1 LKLLIFLL
9 LLGLLLAFVYWRLR
23 PYIATARRVLGI
35 VRDLRGMSA
44 PGESRSSSS
53 GGPTRRST
61 AEGERLVRCLA
72 CGTWT
77 PAGRS
82 VTLGGRVGPS
92 YYCSHTCLERSAE
105 GATRPRAANRQRR

>member
-1 LKLLIFLL
+1 MKLLIFLL
-9 LLGLLLAFVYWRLR
+9 LLGLLLTLIYWRLR
-23 PYIATARRVLGI
+23 PYIATARRLLAV

-44 PGESRSSSS
+44 HGESRSSSS
-53 GGPTRRST
+53 PTRRST
-61 AEGERLVRCLA
+61 AESERLVRCLS

-77 PAGRS
+77 PVNRS

-105 GATRPRAANRQRR
+105 GATRPRAANRQGR